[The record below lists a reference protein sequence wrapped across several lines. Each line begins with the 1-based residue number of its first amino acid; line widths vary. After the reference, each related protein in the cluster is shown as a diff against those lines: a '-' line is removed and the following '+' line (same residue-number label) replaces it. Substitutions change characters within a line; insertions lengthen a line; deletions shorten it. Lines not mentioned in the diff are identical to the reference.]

1 MKKINIR
8 DIKNGRVHFIGIG
21 GISMSGLAEFLLRN
35 GYIVTGSDVME
46 SYIIKDL
53 RKKGI
58 KIEIGHKPSNVI
70 DADLVVYTSAIV
82 TNGENPEISE
92 AKKRDIPL
100 MNRAVLM
107 GQIMEGFPNAIGI
120 AGTHGKTT
128 ATSMLSIIMTQAQL
142 DPTIFLGGKL
152 DEIGGNV
159 RVGNSPY
166 FLVEA
171 CEFSRSFLE
180 MSPYMAVILNIDNDH
195 LDYFKD
201 IDEIYDSF
209 LEYAD
214 LVSNKGYVI
223 GCADDPLVNKLLNE
237 VNNRTISFSIEGDA
251 DWVAKEIKYNSV
263 GCASF
268 RASYKNQ
275 DMGRFDLKVPGRHNI
290 YNALAAIATA
300 WASGV
305 SQEVIRHG
313 IASYMGTHRRFE
325 VKGVVEGVTVIDD
338 YGHHPTEIK
347 VTLEA
352 AQNYPH
358 KRLWCVFQPFT
369 FSRTKLLFND
379 FVDAFDDAD
388 EVIITDI
395 MGGREQDTGEIHALD
410 LVKAI
415 KETGKSCRYLP
426 TFNDVV
432 DFLSG
437 ATEDGDMVI
446 TTGCGNVYLAA
457 ELLVQRMEETLV
469 AASHEDI

>member
-1 MKKINIR
+1 MKQI
-8 DIKNGRVHFIGIG
+8 DIKDIRNGRVHFIGIG
-21 GISMSGLAEFLLRN
+21 GISMSGLAEFLFRN
-35 GYIVTGSDVME
+35 GYTVTGSDVLD

-53 RKKGI
+53 REKGI
-58 KIEIGHKPSNVI
+58 DIEIGHKASNVVG
-70 DADLVVYTSAIV
+70 ADLVVYTSAIV

-107 GQIMEGFPNAIGI
+107 GQIMEGFPNSIGI

-128 ATSMLSIIMTQAQL
+128 ATSMLSIIMTQAKL

-159 RVGNSPY
+159 RIGKSPY

-171 CEFSRSFLE
+171 CEFSGSFLE

-201 IDEIYDSF
+201 IDEIYESF
-209 LEYAD
+209 LKFAN
-214 LVSNKGYVI
+214 LVPSRGFVI

-237 VNNRTISFSIEGDA
+237 VNSRTVTFSVGGKA
-251 DWVAKEIKYNSV
+251 DWVAHEIKNDSL
-263 GCASF
+263 GRPSF
-268 RASYKNQ
+268 RASYKGQ
-275 DMGRFDLKVPGRHNI
+275 DMGRFNLNVPGKHNV

-305 SQEVIRHG
+305 SQEVIRQG
-313 IASYMGTHRRFE
+313 IASYKGTHRRFE
-325 VKGVVEGVTVIDD
+325 IKGVVEGVTVIDD

-347 VTLEA
+347 ATLEA

-358 KRLWCVFQPFT
+358 KKLWCVFQPYT
-369 FSRTKLLFND
+369 FSRTKLLFDD
-379 FVDAFDDAD
+379 FVKSFDGAH

-410 LVKAI
+410 LVNAI
-415 KETGKSCRYLP
+415 KATGKACRYLP
-426 TFNDVV
+426 TFDDVV
-432 DFLSG
+432 DFLS
-437 ATEDGDMVI
+437 ANTQSGDVVI

-457 ELLVQRMEETLV
+457 EMLVQKMQEMLV
-469 AASHEDI
+469 AASHE